1 MKKTLILASGSKDR
15 KILLEN
21 IGIPFEIIVSDFD
34 EDDNRADLSHHEL
47 VIYLAKGKLQA
58 VRDKINND
66 NEYLR
71 IKNLNYVIIAADTVV
86 SFKGEV
92 IGKPKDKKDAFRT
105 LRLFSGKI
113 HTLITG
119 VAMFDSEENK
129 LVDFYASTG
138 VKMAELTDNEI
149 ENYLIN
155 CDEYKN
161 RAGAYSLSER
171 AGLFIESINGSPSNV
186 IGLPIEKIWKKLKDF
201 KIEILKE
208 PVYG

>member
-1 MKKTLILASGSKDR
+1 MKKTLILASGSQDR
-15 KILLEN
+15 KTLLEN
-21 IGIPFEIIVSDFD
+21 IGIPFEIIVSDYD
-34 EDDNRADLSHHEL
+34 EDDNRTDLSHQDL

-71 IKNLNYVIIAADTVV
+71 FKNLNYVIIAADTVV

-105 LRLFSGKI
+105 LRLFSGKT

-138 VKMAELTDNEI
+138 VKMAKLTDIEI
-149 ENYLIN
+149 ENYLTN
-155 CDEYKN
+155 CNEYKN

-171 AGLFIESINGSPSNV
+171 AGLFIESIHGSPSNV
-186 IGLPIEKIWKKLKDF
+186 IGLPVEKVYQQLKDF

-208 PVYG
+208 PVCG